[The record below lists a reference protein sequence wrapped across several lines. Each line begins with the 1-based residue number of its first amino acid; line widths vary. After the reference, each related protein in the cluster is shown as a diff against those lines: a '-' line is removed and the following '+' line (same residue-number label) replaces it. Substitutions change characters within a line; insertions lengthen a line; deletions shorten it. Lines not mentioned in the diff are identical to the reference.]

1 MNLNRQFFIM
11 LLMILS
17 TIACGKENLP
27 MMTVSLEKGSISA
40 IIYQGAPQK
49 DILASLKKAH
59 QISEKQAEKSVV
71 MEGIY
76 HIMIQ
81 NQSAIQIFSVQN
93 NYWIYDEVNK
103 RLLRCKLLNP
113 LRDML
118 FLYLYEKKDF
128 SFFTN

>member
-11 LLMILS
+11 PLMILS
-17 TIACGKENLP
+17 TIAYGKENLP

-81 NQSAIQIFSVQN
+81 NQSAIQIFSVQSWKTKQQAGRKP
-93 NYWIYDEVNK
+93 YGKGITKEPK
-103 RLLRCKLLNP
+103 RKQV
-113 LRDML
+113 
-118 FLYLYEKKDF
+118 FQ
-128 SFFTN
+128 S